1 MFKALLIS
9 VLVISTFS
17 RTYPLYKQC
26 DSQWG
31 SHQLGTSSKTICQAG
46 CLMSSAAMA
55 LSGTGHHETPDTLNT
70 WLKSHGGY
78 VSGDEFVWNSIHPLG
93 LIFEGKVANSQIKS

>member
-1 MFKALLIS
+1 MFKAFLLALFIS
-9 VLVISTFS
+9 VAFS

-26 DSQWG
+26 DSRWG

-55 LSGTGHHETPDTLNT
+55 LSGTGHSETPDTLNT

-78 VSGDEFVWNSIHPLG
+78 VSGD
-93 LIFEGKVANSQIKS
+93 

>member
-1 MFKALLIS
+1 MFKVFLLALLMSIA
-9 VLVISTFS
+9 FS
-17 RTYPLYKQC
+17 RTYPLYKQF
-26 DSQWG
+26 DSRWG

-55 LSGTGHHETPDTLNT
+55 LTGTGHSETPDTLNT

-78 VSGDEFVWNSIHPLG
+78 VSGD
-93 LIFEGKVANSQIKS
+93 

>member
-1 MFKALLIS
+1 MFKVFLLALLIS
-9 VLVISTFS
+9 IAFS

-26 DSQWG
+26 DSRWG

-55 LSGTGHHETPDTLNT
+55 LTGTGHSETPDTLNT

-78 VSGDEFVWNSIHPLG
+78 VSGD
-93 LIFEGKVANSQIKS
+93 